1 MNSNTQF
8 DYKVSIIIP
17 IYNSEEFISDTLD
30 SLVNQIFDIDEME
43 VLMIDDGSVD
53 RSAEICKKY
62 AEKYSS
68 FKLYQKE
75 NGGVSKARNFGID
88 KARGK
93 YIMYL
98 DADDTY
104 SSETVKNVVAFFDD
118 HYDEVD
124 LVTFPLTQYIL
135 PEMEKTPAH
144 TRYHILRQTGIYD
157 LNDFNNIYI
166 VQTTMNICVKNKSGN
181 NNLFDPNLLLQ
192 EDQKYITIM
201 LMDKMKI
208 GFCREASYNYFRHE
222 GSTTISK
229 FYPQNIFEKSTKY
242 FEWLF
247 KQYEPGKIP
256 KYIQAIVFH
265 DMNWK
270 NRSDILYP
278 WHLEGEAYKKEYQ
291 RLINLLNQID
301 ADVINAHPTV
311 SNFHKQYFLCLKEN
325 NPVYPF
331 VSKRGVFLI
340 NSDNSQVSY
349 FCRKIEIMMKR
360 ISVHNNEMTFLGH
373 IKSPLFNYLDKPKI
387 VVYENGKKIDKEI
400 DLFLSSYSY
409 YRCKTK
415 TNNFWAFYY
424 TTPIDCKKSIEFFV
438 EIDDMECITKLKASP
453 NLPFYD
459 DMRSSYVISNAEIA
473 LDDNN
478 LVVAPLT
485 PEEFDE
491 KRALIDKEYIK
502 QTRIYNHRVSCKKYA
517 NRRIWL
523 YCDCYTVDYDNGYY
537 QFLNDWNK
545 QDGVERYYIITKDF
559 SEIKEQ
565 FTPEMYSHLV
575 SFGSTHHR
583 DLYLNAEKI
592 LTSYS
597 EHDCINPFVEEDEE
611 NDYLDLLNS
620 EIIYLQHGI
629 LHAKLPWYYSSE
641 SRLVDKV
648 VISSPF
654 EKENLMKNYGWRAD
668 QLIECGMPRYD
679 HIDKNAPAKN
689 RIIFAP
695 SWRSYLIGALS
706 VTESKLQR
714 ETCIGKL
721 KSSNYYKNITEFI
734 NSPKLH
740 KLLEDNDLYLD
751 VKLHPNFYEPYK
763 QTVTINSDR
772 VNITNNK
779 VDLSDYKM
787 FLTDFSSFVFDY
799 AYLNRPI
806 HYFVPDYIEFIS
818 GMNHYRELDMPYD
831 KAFGTLS
838 KDPQG
843 AVDAIEKAINNGFEV
858 EEPFKDRMEN
868 FYYPLEN
875 CCEDLYQYLM
885 SENKEEK

>member
-1 MNSNTQF
+1 MNNSQF

-17 IYNSEEFISDTLD
+17 IYNSEEYIANTLN

-62 AEKYSS
+62 AEKYSN

-88 KARGK
+88 KAQGK

-104 SSETVKNVVAFFDD
+104 SCETVKNVVAFFDE
-118 HYDEVD
+118 HYNEIDI
-124 LVTFPLTQYIL
+124 VTFNLVRYTL
-135 PEMEKTPAH
+135 PDNEKMSAH
-144 TRYHILRQTGIYD
+144 MRYAIMRETGIYD
-157 LNDFNNIYI
+157 LTKDENIFI
-166 VQTTMNICVKNKSGN
+166 VQTTMNICIKNRFAENKH
-181 NNLFDPNLLLQ
+181 FDETMISA
-192 EDQKYITIM
+192 EDQKYITTN
-201 LMDKMKI
+201 LLDKMKI
-208 GFCREASYNYFRHE
+208 GYCREASYNYYKHK
-222 GSTTISK
+222 GSATSEK
-229 FYPQNIFEKSTKY
+229 LYPQFAYEPEMKY
-242 FEWLF
+242 YEWLF
-247 KQYEPGKIP
+247 SLFEDGQIP
-256 KYIQAIVFH
+256 KYIQALVFYN
-265 DMNWK
+265 MIWK
-270 NRSDILYP
+270 NNSNLLYP
-278 WHLEGEAYKKEYQ
+278 WHLEGEEYKKEYS
-291 RLINLLNQID
+291 RLIKLLNKID
-301 ADVINAHPTV
+301 TDVIVAHPTLN
-311 SNFHKQYFLCLKEN
+311 NFHKQYFLCLKEN

-340 NSDNSQVSY
+340 NSDNSNVTY
-349 FCRKIEIMMKR
+349 FCKKIEIVIKR
-360 ISVHNNEMTFLGH
+360 IRIKDNQFVFLGH
-373 IKSPLFNYLDKPKI
+373 IKSPLFNYLGKPT
-387 VVYENGKKIDKEI
+387 VVAYENGKKVDNDI
-400 DLFLSSYSY
+400 DLFLSSFSY
-409 YRCKTK
+409 YGCKTK

-424 TTPIDCKKSIEFFV
+424 TTPVDSKKSIEFFV
-438 EIDDMECITKLKASP
+438 NIDGMDCITKLKASVH
-453 NLPFYD
+453 NPFYD
-459 DMRSSYVISNAEIA
+459 NMFSQYFIANTEIK
-473 LDDNN
+473 LDDNKICI
-478 LVVAPLT
+478 APLT
-485 PEEFDE
+485 NEEFWAERDSVN
-491 KRALIDKEYIK
+491 KKYIK
-502 QTRIYNHRVSCKKYA
+502 DIRIFNHRESCKKYS

-523 YCDCYTVDYDNGYY
+523 YSDCYTVDYDNGYY

-559 SEIKEQ
+559 SEVRAQ
-565 FTPEMYSHLV
+565 FSPEMYNQLIL
-575 SFGSTHHR
+575 FGSTQHK
-583 DLYLNAEKI
+583 DLYINAEKI

-597 EHDCINPFVEEDEE
+597 EYPSINPFTDKDEE
-611 NDYLDLLNS
+611 NDYIDLLNF
-620 EIIYLQHGI
+620 EVIYLQHGV
-629 LHAKLPWYYSSE
+629 LHAKLPWYYSPE
-641 SRLVDKV
+641 SRLAEKV

-654 EKENLMKNYGWRAD
+654 EKENFIKNYGWHAD

-679 HIDKNAPAKN
+679 YIDRNAPAKN
-689 RIIFAP
+689 KIIFAP
-695 SWRSYLIGALS
+695 SWRSYLIGDLA
-706 VTESKLQR
+706 VNESKPQR
-714 ETCIGKL
+714 DACIAKL
-721 KSSNYYKNITEFI
+721 KSSNYYKNITEFL
-734 NSPKLH
+734 NSTKLH
-740 KLLEDNDLYLD
+740 KLLDDNDLYLD
-751 VKLHPNFYEPYK
+751 VKLHPNFYEPYR

-799 AYLNRPI
+799 AYLNRPV
-806 HYFVPDYIEFIS
+806 HYFVPDYTEFIS

-831 KAFGTLS
+831 EAFGTLS